1 MDWDSSIHKT
11 EHPRTLNPPGS
22 LGAEPLNSARKRVG
36 VIGGGAQPTEF
47 RGNNP
52 CSERGFVPP
61 PNMEA
66 FMAKKKYVW
75 EVHLRPNTLT
85 KDNDRDCIADVH
97 AHAATQRNEDIAEII
112 TKERSEFR
120 KETIIN
126 ILNMRDKAVKDIIQ
140 EGLSFMDGL
149 VQISPRVSGVW
160 ETENSPYDEKVHK
173 RTVDLV
179 PTTDLRTALDAIGV
193 KVLGA
198 KEETARITEIT
209 DTATGLKDGTL
220 TIGDDIIIEGSK
232 IKVDE
237 TDPAQG
243 VFFKAA
249 DGTEYKTNRR
259 LSVNLP
265 SQIIARVPKEVPEG
279 KVEVMVRTKF
289 STGNK
294 TLLQIREIVYGYP
307 CKAKA

>member
-1 MDWDSSIHKT
+1 M
-11 EHPRTLNPPGS
+11 
-22 LGAEPLNSARKRVG
+22 
-36 VIGGGAQPTEF
+36 
-47 RGNNP
+47 
-52 CSERGFVPP
+52 
-61 PNMEA
+61 
-66 FMAKKKYVW
+66 
-75 EVHLRPNTLT
+75 HLRPNTLT

-97 AHAATQRNEDIAEII
+97 AHAATQRNEDIAEMI

-126 ILNMRDKAVKDIIQ
+126 ILNMRDKAVKDLIQ

-160 ETENSPYDEKVHK
+160 ETENSSYDEKIHK

-209 DTATGLKDGTL
+209 DTATGLKDGSL

-243 VFFKAA
+243 VFFKAV

-259 LSVNLP
+259 LSVNNP